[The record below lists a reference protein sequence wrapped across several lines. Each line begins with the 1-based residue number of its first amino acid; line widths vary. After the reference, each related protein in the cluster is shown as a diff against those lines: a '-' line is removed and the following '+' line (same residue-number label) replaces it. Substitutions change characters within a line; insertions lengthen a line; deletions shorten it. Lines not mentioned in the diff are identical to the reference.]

1 MTMKKLIVYIALFA
15 IFSGC
20 EDVLDKRELNAVDAD
35 DVWNSETLTN
45 LYLNKVYVDL
55 LPSFGGA
62 SSTEISDESVGTG
75 TGNMMYGEL
84 SDEAAYGNFSSS
96 AYNDIRELNI
106 LFSEIDKGSIN
117 VEARNLLKG
126 QAYFLRAWAYWE
138 LVKYYGGVPL
148 VLEPQDPFFYE
159 SLLVKRS
166 PAKACIEQIIS
177 DLDNAIALLPS
188 QWPASERGRITRGA
202 AAALKGRVL
211 LFYAS
216 PQFNPSN
223 LQERWEAAYQANKE
237 AKDLCL
243 ADGYALYNSF
253 EKIFI
258 DESKTSEAIF
268 ITVYDN
274 INRTNSYENSVRPRS
289 ESNDQNAV
297 SNAPN
302 WDFVKSFPMKDGKSI
317 VNHPEYDSLYYWK
330 NRDPRFYS
338 TIAYN
343 GCGWELSGKKGRR
356 QWTYTGNKTEPSS
369 TTTGASPTGFYCRK
383 NVNPAIIS
391 TETVR
396 TPTDWIEIRLAEVL
410 LNLAECAAELNKL
423 DEAKAELITIR
434 QRAGIES
441 GSDGSYGITAAT
453 REEMIEAVMLE
464 RKIELAFE
472 NKRHWDMRRRNMFVT
487 NLYNIPKLN
496 GTRRHGIE
504 TLLDTSLIRSFL
516 GPEVSNDSLFRHF
529 ELIMSDTIDFDTD
542 YTKYFTTTFNVE
554 IDQRDINFLQPKYN
568 FYFMPKSE
576 LEKNPNLQQTIYW
589 GEVNPFDPLAE

>member
-1 MTMKKLIVYIALFA
+1 MKRLILYIAFYIVL
-15 IFSGC
+15 SGC
-20 EDVLDKRELNAVDAD
+20 EDVLDKKELNAVDSE
-35 DVWNSETLTN
+35 DVWNSETLAN

-84 SDEAAYGNFSSS
+84 SDEASYGNFSSS
-96 AYNDIRELNI
+96 VYNDIRELNI
-106 LFSEIDKGSIN
+106 LFSEIDKGSIP
-117 VEARNLLKG
+117 VEARDLLKG

-148 VLEPQDPFFYE
+148 ILEPQNPFFYE

-166 PAKACIEQIIS
+166 SAKACVNQIIS

-243 ADGYALYNSF
+243 ADGYSLYSIF
-253 EKIFI
+253 EKIFT
-258 DESKTSEAIF
+258 DESKTNEAIF
-268 ITVYDN
+268 LTVYDN

-289 ESNDQNAV
+289 ESNDQTAV
-297 SNAPN
+297 NNAPN
-302 WDFVKSFPMKDGKSI
+302 WEFVKSFPMKDGKSI
-317 VNHPEYDSLYYWK
+317 INHPEYDSLYYWK
-330 NRDPRFYS
+330 NRDPRFYA

-343 GCGWELSGKKGRR
+343 GCKWELSGKKGRK

-369 TTTGASPTGFYCRK
+369 TTKGASPTGFYCRK
-383 NVNPAIIS
+383 NVNPDIIN

-423 DEAKAELITIR
+423 DEAKAELIAIR
-434 QRAGIES
+434 QRAGIEP
-441 GSDGSYGITAAT
+441 GDGSYGITAAT

-472 NKRHWDMRRRNMFVT
+472 NKRHWDLRRRNMFINDLNT
-487 NLYNIPKLN
+487 TAKLN

-504 TLLDTSLIRSFL
+504 TLLDTALIRSLL
-516 GPEVSNDSLFRHF
+516 GPSVSKDSLFRHF
-529 ELIMSDTIDFDTD
+529 EKIMSDTIDFDND

-554 IDQRDINFLQPKYN
+554 IDAKDINFLQPKYN

-576 LEKNPNLQQTIYW
+576 LEKNPNLQQTINW